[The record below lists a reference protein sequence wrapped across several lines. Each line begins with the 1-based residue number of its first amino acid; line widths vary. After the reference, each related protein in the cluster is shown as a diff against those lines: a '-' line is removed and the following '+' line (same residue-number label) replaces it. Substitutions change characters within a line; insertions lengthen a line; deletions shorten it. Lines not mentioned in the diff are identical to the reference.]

1 MEIVRCE
8 TCKRELNI
16 KDKNKDW
23 RECFFCKKP
32 VCFDDLHYV
41 GVWKRGLYD
50 EFIEVVP
57 VCKNC
62 RPKKWR

>member
-16 KDKNKDW
+16 KNKNKDW

-41 GVWKRGLYD
+41 GVWKKGLYN

>member
-1 MEIVRCE
+1 MDLICVD
-8 TCKRELNI
+8 CKKEL
-16 KDKNKDW
+16 KALDKNREW

-32 VCFDDLHYV
+32 VCLDDLRYM
-41 GVWKRGLYD
+41 GVWKKGLYG

-62 RPKKWR
+62 KPKKWG

>member
-16 KDKNKDW
+16 KDKNEDW

-41 GVWKRGLYD
+41 GVWKKGLYN

>member
-8 TCKRELNI
+8 VCKREFNI

-32 VCFDDLHYV
+32 VCFDDVHYV
-41 GVWKRGLYD
+41 GVWKKGLYN

-62 RPKKWR
+62 RPRKWR

>member
-8 TCKRELNI
+8 TCRRELNI